1 MKGKVIIATTLF
13 LGLSALYFFCP
24 RKVSFELAIEM
35 TRSNDDFD
43 NSQFMSYHYVRS
55 ADELVY
61 LWVDFYGYLSA
72 RQKDKKGYDSLFVS
86 TFAKSLDFEKYDYLL
101 AFRRQFK
108 ALHHSPYLT
117 KTEDLLYHDKRIP
130 LIPTWDSE
138 ITDQIYIYR
147 IKKNR
152 RFRAPGP

>member
-1 MKGKVIIATTLF
+1 MKRKVIIVATLC
-13 LGLSALYFFCP
+13 LGLSALYFYCP
-24 RKVSFELAIEM
+24 RKVSFELATEITKPSEEFSM
-35 TRSNDDFD
+35 PI
-43 NSQFMSYHYVRS
+43 YYYVS
-55 ADELVY
+55 GADEL
-61 LWVDFYGYLSA
+61 FYPMGS
-72 RQKDKKGYDSLFVS
+72 RRKDKKGYDSLFVS

>member
-1 MKGKVIIATTLF
+1 MKGKVIIVATLC
-13 LGLSALYFFCP
+13 LGLSALYFYCP
-24 RKVSFELAIEM
+24 RKVSFELATEITKPSEEFSM
-35 TRSNDDFD
+35 PF
-43 NSQFMSYHYVRS
+43 YYYVS
-55 ADELVY
+55 GADEL
-61 LWVDFYGYLSA
+61 FYPMGS
-72 RQKDKKGYDSLFVS
+72 RRKDKKGYDSLFVS

-130 LIPTWDSE
+130 LIPTWDNE